1 MNKLLEIG
9 IISISVILT
18 LIIMVMIIHIGTEI
32 YCDSWGDK
40 YFQDSYCFDIEVRCE
55 IECLVNDENYTGIIE
70 NGCMCQC
77 EKGEVNYC
85 SGFYYPRDELK

>member
-1 MNKLLEIG
+1 MNKLIRIG
-9 IISISVILT
+9 VIVLSTISILF
-18 LIIMVMIIHIGTEI
+18 IIVLGIHFGTEI
-32 YCDSWGDK
+32 YCDNWGDK

-55 IECLVNDENYTGIIE
+55 IECLVNDDNYTGIIE

-85 SGFYYPRDELK
+85 SGFYYQRDD